1 MRRISWYHVS
11 FIRETFHTFI
21 TFGVSNHSQFIA
33 IGEIE
38 ELLWQMRFVAVKLI
52 DNFDGDRWILLLFPT
67 VCAENKLVILLG
79 PPTSFGGTPSNIR
92 LWRARDRSGGPA
104 SHERICLPGP
114 AWLTSSAHRR
124 VQPVSRPMTGVRRGQ
139 FFDSVAIQHVCVASA
154 GTGKSVLPL
163 R

>member
-67 VCAENKLVILLG
+67 VCAENKLVILLAPQQVSEVPRQIFDSG
-79 PPTSFGGTPSNIR
+79 EHVTGQGDLLPTSGF
-92 LWRARDRSGGPA
+92 
-104 SHERICLPGP
+104 
-114 AWLTSSAHRR
+114 
-124 VQPVSRPMTGVRRGQ
+124 VFRGLL
-139 FFDSVAIQHVCVASA
+139 
-154 GTGKSVLPL
+154 G
-163 R
+163 